1 MENSTN
7 QNVINTNDE
16 QSVITVT
23 LRMNSENKEVLH
35 FEGASEDLDINFSNS
50 NQTSL
55 RKLFRWLLDKQ
66 LKQRAVL
73 KLVKD
78 PLVKNVTY
86 QKVAEDYIGDL
97 NNEIDSIFIEEAKA
111 IKDLT
116 ELTEMVPSRES

>member
-1 MENSTN
+1 MENLTN
-7 QNVINTNDE
+7 QKDINATAE
-16 QSVITVT
+16 QPMITVT

-50 NQTSL
+50 DQTSL

-66 LKQRAVL
+66 LKQRAGL

-78 PLVKNVTY
+78 PSVKNVTY
-86 QKVAEDYIGDL
+86 QKVADDYIGDL
-97 NNEIDSIFIEEAKA
+97 NNEIDSIFTKEAKA

-116 ELTEMVPSRES
+116 DLIEMEPSRE

>member
-35 FEGASEDLDINFSNS
+35 FDGASEDLDINYSNS

-78 PLVKNVTY
+78 PSVKNVTY
-86 QKVAEDYIGDL
+86 QKVADDYIGDL
-97 NNEIDSIFIEEAKA
+97 NNEIDSIFTKEAKA

-116 ELTEMVPSRES
+116 DLIEMEPSHE

>member
-1 MENSTN
+1 MENLTN
-7 QNVINTNDE
+7 QKDSNATDE
-16 QSVITVT
+16 QPMITVT

-50 NQTSL
+50 DQTSL

-66 LKQRAVL
+66 LKQRAAL

-78 PLVKNVTY
+78 PSVKNVTY
-86 QKVAEDYIGDL
+86 QKVADDYIGDL
-97 NNEIDSIFIEEAKA
+97 NNEIDSIFTKEAKA

-116 ELTEMVPSRES
+116 DLIEMEPSRE

>member
-1 MENSTN
+1 MENLTN
-7 QNVINTNDE
+7 QKDINVTDE
-16 QSVITVT
+16 QPMITVT

-50 NQTSL
+50 DQTSL

-66 LKQRAVL
+66 LKQRAGL

-78 PLVKNVTY
+78 PSVKNVTY

-97 NNEIDSIFIEEAKA
+97 NNEIDSIFTKEARA
-111 IKDLT
+111 IK
-116 ELTEMVPSRES
+116 ELTDLIEMAPSREN

>member
-35 FEGASEDLDINFSNS
+35 FDGVSEDLDINFSNS

-78 PLVKNVTY
+78 PSVKNVTY
-86 QKVAEDYIGDL
+86 QKVADDYIGDL
-97 NNEIDSIFIEEAKA
+97 NNEIDSIFTKEAKA

-116 ELTEMVPSRES
+116 DLIEMEPSRE

>member
-35 FEGASEDLDINFSNS
+35 FDGASEDLDINFSNS

-78 PLVKNVTY
+78 PSVKNVTY
-86 QKVAEDYIGDL
+86 QKVADDYIGDL
-97 NNEIDSIFIEEAKA
+97 NNEIDSIFTKEAKA

-116 ELTEMVPSRES
+116 DLIEMEPSHE